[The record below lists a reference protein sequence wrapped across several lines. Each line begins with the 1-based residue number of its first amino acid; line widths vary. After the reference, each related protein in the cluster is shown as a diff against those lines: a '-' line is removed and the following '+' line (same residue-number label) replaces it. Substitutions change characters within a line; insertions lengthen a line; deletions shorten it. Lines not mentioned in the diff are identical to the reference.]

1 MSEDY
6 FGPIGEPEEGPEL
19 TFREKALRDQFV
31 GEYLTD
37 YSPLAAAIRIGY
49 PKAYA
54 KEMAARFME
63 EPYVLKKIR
72 EQESTSE
79 DVSPDVMKKR
89 IMAGLVREANDR
101 GPGSSQAARVAA
113 LSKLAQMHGMD
124 APRRTEITGAD
135 GAPLGEGAF
144 VVPGVI
150 TMEEWERAAEQQQA
164 ELVKPDAPSVH

>member
-1 MSEDY
+1 MSDDY
-6 FGPIGEPEEGPEL
+6 YETIGEPEQGPEL
-19 TFREKALRDQFV
+19 TFREKALRDKFV
-31 GEYLTD
+31 GEYLID
-37 YSPLAAAIRIGY
+37 YNPLAAAIRIGY
-49 PKAYA
+49 PKGYA
-54 KEMAARFME
+54 KEYAARFME
-63 EPYVLKKIR
+63 EPYVLNKIR

-79 DVSPDVMKKR
+79 DVTTDVMKKR
-89 IMAGLVREANDR
+89 IMAGLVREANYN

-150 TMEEWERAAEQQQA
+150 SVEDWERAAEEQQA
-164 ELVKPDAPSVH
+164 ALVQPDPPSVH